1 MVKNKRFG
9 PTLVL
14 ILVIFFILAYA
25 GSLVTVFI
33 KEGLGVFWTLVL
45 LIVPLVIIIALISV
59 YIESIKEIDEEEK
72 EDLSRY

>member
-1 MVKNKRFG
+1 MDKRFG

-14 ILVIFFILAYA
+14 ILVIFFILVYA

-33 KEGLGVFWTLVL
+33 KEELGIFWTLIL

-59 YIESIKEIDEEEK
+59 YIERLKEIDEEEK
-72 EDLSRY
+72 DDLNQY